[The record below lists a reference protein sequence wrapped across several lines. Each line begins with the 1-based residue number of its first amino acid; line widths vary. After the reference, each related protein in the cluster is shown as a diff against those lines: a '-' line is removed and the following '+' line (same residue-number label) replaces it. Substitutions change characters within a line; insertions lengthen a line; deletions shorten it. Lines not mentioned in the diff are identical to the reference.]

1 MLCRHWSPRTAY
13 FSKASVDLHQPYTYI
28 TDMQQLPSVHIV
40 YSTTTEEHLTEN
52 FTTHAVLG
60 EEKKRKERKVPTSIT
75 MILMDMFIYHA
86 SS

>member
-1 MLCRHWSPRTAY
+1 
-13 FSKASVDLHQPYTYI
+13 
-28 TDMQQLPSVHIV
+28 MQQLPSVHIV
-40 YSTTTEEHLTEN
+40 YSTITEDHLTEN

-60 EEKKRKERKVPTSIT
+60 EEKKKKERIVPTSIT

>member
-1 MLCRHWSPRTAY
+1 
-13 FSKASVDLHQPYTYI
+13 
-28 TDMQQLPSVHIV
+28 MQQLPSVHIV

-60 EEKKRKERKVPTSIT
+60 EEKKRKEREVPTSIT